1 MQEEEEFKL
10 LQKKFRMNLI
20 KSAHNLEILFASHKH
35 FLVPLL
41 CVCRR
46 KCTETLLF
54 GMYSKYLQMY
64 SIVKIKIFIM
74 VFLESSLSIHL
85 FLNVQIN

>member
-10 LQKKFRMNLI
+10 LQQKFRMNLI

-64 SIVKIKIFIM
+64 IVKIKICIM

>member
-10 LQKKFRMNLI
+10 LQQKFRMNLI
-20 KSAHNLEILFASHKH
+20 KSAHLEILFASPKH

-64 SIVKIKIFIM
+64 IVKIKICIM

>member
-20 KSAHNLEILFASHKH
+20 KSSHDLKILFASPKH

-41 CVCRR
+41 YVCRR

-64 SIVKIKIFIM
+64 IVKIKICIM
-74 VFLESSLSIHL
+74 VFLESILKAFTY
-85 FLNVQIN
+85 FLMSK

>member
-10 LQKKFRMNLI
+10 LQQKFRMNLI
-20 KSAHNLEILFASHKH
+20 KSAHNLEILFASPKH

-41 CVCRR
+41 YVCRR

-64 SIVKIKIFIM
+64 IVKIKICIM

>member
-20 KSAHNLEILFASHKH
+20 KSSHNLEILFASPKH

-41 CVCRR
+41 YVCRR

>member
-20 KSAHNLEILFASHKH
+20 KSSHDLKILFASPKH

-41 CVCRR
+41 CVFRR